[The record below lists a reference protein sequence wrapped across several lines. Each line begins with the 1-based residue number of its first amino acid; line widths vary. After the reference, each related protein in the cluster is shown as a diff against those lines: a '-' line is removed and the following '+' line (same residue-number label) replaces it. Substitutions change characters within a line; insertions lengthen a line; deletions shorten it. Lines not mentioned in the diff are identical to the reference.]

1 MIPNNGVVP
10 EIHNS
15 MSLCQV
21 GKIAELPLRA
31 AALYFSH
38 ELDPNDPLALRL
50 AESVAVPE
58 AGIWGANVQARLA
71 EMAQRKKKRRRPTKS
86 QTPPQFLP
94 NIFLALLNLESEQKS
109 ASEPSDEARAAVS

>member
-1 MIPNNGVVP
+1 MIPTNRVIP
-10 EIHNS
+10 EIHSS

-38 ELDPNDPLALRL
+38 ELDPNDALALRL

-71 EMAQRKKKRRRPTKS
+71 EMAKRKKKRRRPTKS

-94 NIFLALLNLESEQKS
+94 NIFLALLDLEGAQKS
-109 ASEPSDEARAAVS
+109 ASEPSDEARADGS

>member
-1 MIPNNGVVP
+1 MIRTNRVIP
-10 EIHNS
+10 EIHSS

-38 ELDPNDPLALRL
+38 ELDPNDALALRL

-71 EMAQRKKKRRRPTKS
+71 ELAKRKKKPRRSTKS

-94 NIFLALLNLESEQKS
+94 NIFLALMNLESEQKS
-109 ASEPSDEARAAVS
+109 ALEPDGVPAGDS